1 MVAIKIKIILM
12 FWFMSASLFSQE
24 KEVDLLRLKFIN
36 KNYIKIYK
44 NELKNNSE
52 IEMDF
57 ETNKIYRFFKI
68 PFKEKLKLYPFNQF
82 NSIYITKH

>member
-36 KNYIKIYK
+36 KNYIKISLLSDK
-44 NELKNNSE
+44 SK
-52 IEMDF
+52 
-57 ETNKIYRFFKI
+57 
-68 PFKEKLKLYPFNQF
+68 
-82 NSIYITKH
+82 